1 MCGIIAVI
9 HSDPKSS
16 SASVEIHD
24 ALYLLQHRG
33 QDAAGIVSCSSGGRF
48 HQCKGNGMASKVF
61 QDGARVADLP
71 GYMGLGHLRYPTAG
85 SSANSEAQP
94 FYVNSPYGICL
105 THNGNLINAPA
116 LRERLDQVAH
126 RHINTESDSE
136 LMLNIFADEL
146 NETGK
151 ARINANDCFA
161 ALERMY
167 KLCVG
172 GWACTAMLAGTS
184 KICKDAVQFLI
195 SFRFRSH
202 RFPRPL
208 RHPSHGPWIKAL

>member
-1 MCGIIAVI
+1 
-9 HSDPKSS
+9 
-16 SASVEIHD
+16 
-24 ALYLLQHRG
+24 
-33 QDAAGIVSCSSGGRF
+33 
-48 HQCKGNGMASKVF
+48 MASKVF

-94 FYVNSPYGICL
+94 FYVNSPYGICM

-116 LRERLDQVAH
+116 LRERLDHEAH

-172 GWACTAMLAGTS
+172 GWACTAMLAGKS
-184 KICKDAVQFLI
+184 KCLLHVTTHILTVLRLWFDWV
-195 SFRFRSH
+195 
-202 RFPRPL
+202 PRPL
-208 RHPSHGPWIKAL
+208 RYPSYGPWFQAF

>member
-1 MCGIIAVI
+1 
-9 HSDPKSS
+9 
-16 SASVEIHD
+16 
-24 ALYLLQHRG
+24 
-33 QDAAGIVSCSSGGRF
+33 
-48 HQCKGNGMASKVF
+48 MASRVF
-61 QDGARVADLP
+61 QDGARVSDLP

-94 FYVNSPYGICL
+94 FYVNSPYGICM

-116 LRERLDQVAH
+116 LRERLDHEAH

-151 ARINANDCFA
+151 ARINASDCFA

-172 GWACTAMLAGTS
+172 GWACTAMLAGMLNLNLPSLHILTT
-184 KICKDAVQFLI
+184 
-195 SFRFRSH
+195 H
-202 RFPRPL
+202 RFWSDRFP
-208 RHPSHGPWIKAL
+208 